1 MSYMDKND
9 NWFVYILQCAD
20 NTLYTGSTNDLDKR
34 LVKHNSGNGA
44 KYTRSR
50 LPVKIIYHETSKDRS
65 TANQREAAIK
75 KLTRK
80 EKLELINQ

>member
-20 NTLYTGSTNDLDKR
+20 NTLYTGSTNDLEKR
-34 LVKHNSGNGA
+34 LTRHNSGNGA

-50 LPVKIIYHETSKDRS
+50 LPVKIIYYETAKDRS
-65 TANQREAAIK
+65 LANQREAAIK